1 MAKNNVKKQGENR
14 QDIGDKKDTRF
25 GYGTDPK
32 VGKDTQFGGT
42 RGNKRGHGFWD
53 VKDTPRYKLEKMMTL
68 SEKELK
74 AIAEDDK
81 APYFERKIARC
92 LKGGD
97 WRTVRDMIHEVY
109 GNPENRTELKMSG
122 GVEGIKIVIKDCTGK
137 DEKSKE

>member
-1 MAKNNVKKQGENR
+1 MMADSNKKQGGSR
-14 QDIGDKKDTRF
+14 QDIGEKKDTRF
-25 GYGTDPK
+25 GYGMDPK
-32 VGKDTQFGGT
+32 VGKDTQFGGVK
-42 RGNKRGHGFWD
+42 GNKRGHGFWD

-74 AIAEDDK
+74 AIAEDEK

-97 WRTVRDMIHEVY
+97 WKTVRDMIHEVY

-122 GVEGIKIVIKDCTGK
+122 AIDGIKIMIEDCS
-137 DEKSKE
+137 EKNEKEQK